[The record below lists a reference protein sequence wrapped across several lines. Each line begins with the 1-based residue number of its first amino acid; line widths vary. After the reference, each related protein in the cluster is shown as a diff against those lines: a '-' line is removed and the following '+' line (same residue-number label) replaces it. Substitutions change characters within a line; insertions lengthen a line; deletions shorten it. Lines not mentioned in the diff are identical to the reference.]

1 MGTGQLQARET
12 VLNESNDDKRSIVQR
27 IVDGN
32 VIINTVEE
40 FEKVLNLYPEDPRMV
55 RAYGDLLAD
64 KESKEAAIKPYR
76 RASNL
81 FIENGQ
87 SLQAIVTKIL
97 EWSIVKPS
105 HSDGRIFH
113 AAISACRSEESP
125 LQNFFAQMAYP
136 EMVAIMLRLVRVR
149 LPAHYVVLEV
159 GDVSN
164 EIYFIVSGTLN
175 ETTYPSADENG
186 AATKPSKAILLENDI
201 FGNVIPFEKE
211 NVSRSDVETLTRV
224 ELVKL
229 SKPVLMSVC
238 KKFPKVEL
246 LVSSLHRSPAQAA
259 VERSWQRV
267 RRTERHEI
275 PIKINLKI
283 LRTEENKPPLILEGF
298 TKDISLGGACIDL
311 GAKYWA
317 VPAGELEERQV
328 ELEIHLP
335 NADTTM
341 VIKAAVAWARE
352 THQEGKK
359 MLELGIEFIDLT
371 KADLDLL
378 NQFCLG
384 SHGEQNLIWS
394 LWESFVKK

>member
-1 MGTGQLQARET
+1 
-12 VLNESNDDKRSIVQR
+12 LNESNDDNRNIVQR

-40 FEKVLNLYPEDPRMV
+40 FEKVLNLFPDDPRML

-64 KESKEAAIKPYR
+64 KESKEAAIEPYR
-76 RASNL
+76 RASKL
-81 FIENGQ
+81 YIENGQ

-97 EWSIVKPS
+97 EWSIVKPT
-105 HSDGRIFH
+105 HSDGRLFH
-113 AAISACRSEESP
+113 AAISACRSQESP

-149 LPAHYVVLEV
+149 LPAHYVVLEANE
-159 GDVSN
+159 VSN
-164 EIYFIVSGTLN
+164 EIYFIVSGTLS
-175 ETTYPSADENG
+175 ETSYPVTDESG
-186 AATKPSKAILLENDI
+186 TATNPSKAILLENDI
-201 FGNVIPFEKE
+201 FGNILPFEKE

-267 RRTERHEI
+267 RRTERYEI

-298 TKDISLGGACIDL
+298 TKDISQGGACIDL

-317 VPAGELEERQV
+317 VPTSELEERLV
-328 ELEIHLP
+328 EVEIHLP

-341 VIKAAVAWARE
+341 VLKGDVAWTRE
-352 THQEGKK
+352 IPQAGKTI
-359 MLELGIEFIDLT
+359 LELGIEFINLT
-371 KADLDLL
+371 KEDLDLL
-378 NQFCLG
+378 NQYCLG
-384 SHGEQNLIWS
+384 ADGEQNLMWS

>member
-1 MGTGQLQARET
+1 M
-12 VLNESNDDKRSIVQR
+12 NESHDDNRNIVQR

-40 FEKVLNLYPEDPRMV
+40 FEKVLKLFPDDPRML

-64 KESKEAAIKPYR
+64 KESKTAAVKPYR
-76 RASNL
+76 KASEL
-81 FIENGQ
+81 FIKQGQ
-87 SLQAIVTKIL
+87 SLQAIVAKIL
-97 EWSIVKPS
+97 EWSIVKPT
-105 HSDGRIFH
+105 HTDGRIFH
-113 AAISACRSEESP
+113 SAISSCHSQESP

-149 LPAHYVVLEV
+149 LPAHYLVLEAN
-159 GDVSN
+159 DVSN
-164 EIYFIVSGTLN
+164 EIYFIVSGSLR
-175 ETTYPSADENG
+175 ETTYPETEEG
-186 AATKPSKAILLENDI
+186 RATTGTSKAILLENDI
-201 FGNVIPFEKE
+201 FGSVLPFDKE
-211 NVSRSDVETLTRV
+211 NISTSDVETLTRV

-246 LVSSLHRSPAQAA
+246 LVSSLYRTPSQAA
-259 VERSWQRV
+259 AEKSWQRV

-283 LRTEENKPPLILEGF
+283 LRTEEKKPPLVLEGF

-317 VPAGELEERQV
+317 VPPSEMEERQV
-328 ELEIHLP
+328 EVEINLP
-335 NADTTM
+335 NADTTLNLEG
-341 VIKAAVAWARE
+341 VVAWTRDIPQA
-352 THQEGKK
+352 GKSI
-359 MLELGIEFIDLT
+359 LELGIEFVDLS
-371 KADLDLL
+371 KENLDLL
-378 NQFCLG
+378 NQFCIG
-384 SHGEQNLIWS
+384 ADGEQNLMWS

>member
-1 MGTGQLQARET
+1 
-12 VLNESNDDKRSIVQR
+12 LNESNDDNRSIVQR

-40 FEKVLNLYPEDPRMV
+40 FEKVLNLYPDDPRML

-64 KESKEAAIKPYR
+64 KESKEAAIEPYR
-76 RASNL
+76 RASKL

-97 EWSIVKPS
+97 EWSIVKPT

-113 AAISACRSEESP
+113 AAISACRSQESP

-136 EMVAIMLRLVRVR
+136 EMVAVMLRLVRVR
-149 LPAHYVVLEV
+149 LPAHYLVIEAN
-159 GDVSN
+159 DVSN
-164 EIYFIVSGTLN
+164 EIYFIVSGSLS
-175 ETTYPSADENG
+175 ETTYLSADKSDT
-186 AATKPSKAILLENDI
+186 ATNPSKAVLLENDI
-201 FGNVIPFEKE
+201 FGNVIPFDKDS
-211 NVSRSDVETLTRV
+211 VSHSDVETLTRA

-246 LVSSLHRSPAQAA
+246 LVSSLHRAPGQATT
-259 VERSWQRV
+259 ERSWQRV
-267 RRTERHEI
+267 RRAERHEI
-275 PIKINLKI
+275 PIQINLKI
-283 LRTEENKPPLILEGF
+283 LRSEENKPPLILEGF

-317 VPAGELEERQV
+317 VPASELEERIV
-328 ELEIHLP
+328 ELEINLP

-341 VIKAAVAWARE
+341 SLKGEVAWTRE
-352 THQEGKK
+352 IPQAGKTI
-359 MLELGIEFIDLT
+359 LELGIEFIDLT
-371 KADLDLL
+371 KANLDLL
-378 NQFCLG
+378 NQFCIG
-384 SHGEQNLIWS
+384 AEGEQNLIWS

>member
-1 MGTGQLQARET
+1 M
-12 VLNESNDDKRSIVQR
+12 NESHDDNRNIVQR

-40 FEKVLNLYPEDPRMV
+40 FEKVLKLFPDDPRML

-64 KESKEAAIKPYR
+64 KESKAAAVEPYR
-76 RASNL
+76 KASEL
-81 FIENGQ
+81 FIENDQ
-87 SLQAIVTKIL
+87 SLQAIVAKIL

-105 HSDGRIFH
+105 HSDGRLFH
-113 AAISACRSEESP
+113 SAISSCRSQESP
-125 LQNFFAQMAYP
+125 LQNFFAKMAYP

-149 LPAHYVVLEV
+149 LPAHYLVIEAN
-159 GDVSN
+159 DISN

-175 ETTYPSADENG
+175 ETTYPEADESG
-186 AATKPSKAILLENDI
+186 LAPLPTKAILLENDI
-201 FGNVIPFEKE
+201 FGNVLPFDQE

-246 LVSSLHRSPAQAA
+246 LVSSLHRTPSQAA
-259 VERSWQRV
+259 DARSWQRV
-267 RRTERHEI
+267 RRSERHEI
-275 PIKINLKI
+275 PIKINMKI

-317 VPAGELEERQV
+317 VPPSELEDRQV
-328 ELEIHLP
+328 ELEINLP
-335 NADTTM
+335 NADTTLTLNGE
-341 VIKAAVAWARE
+341 VAWTRE
-352 THQEGKK
+352 IPQAGKSI
-359 MLELGIEFIDLT
+359 LELGIEFIDLT
-371 KADLDLL
+371 QENLGLL
-378 NQFCLG
+378 NQFCIG
-384 SHGEQNLIWS
+384 ADGEQNLMWS